1 MIPIGRYFYCLLEI
15 KKDSVFGDPH
25 SVPVRLVAA
34 EELWDGDHHQ
44 HYLVIRVEH
53 FDRDL
58 PGE

>member
-1 MIPIGRYFYCLLEI
+1 MIPIGRYYYCLLEI

-34 EELWDGDHHQ
+34 EELRDGGHHQ
-44 HYLVIRVEH
+44 HYLVVRVEH